1 MFSDR
6 SDWSDQSEVL
16 SLGCPRTSRTCRTGR
31 RSSLLD
37 VLGLVGLVGR
47 VGGPLL
53 HIPLLRAL
61 LITESEQGAGGSKK
75 RKRGVFFSL
84 EEVLGLVG
92 PVGLVGK
99 IGWSEVFRRER
110 GENMFFGGRNG
121 TKKQRKG
128 KSDEQR
134 KRALA
139 LP

>member
-1 MFSDR
+1 M
-6 SDWSDQSEVL
+6 
-16 SLGCPRTSRTCRTGR
+16 
-31 RSSLLD
+31 D

-121 TKKQRKG
+121 TKKQRK
-128 KSDEQR
+128 SR
-134 KRALA
+134 KASGS
-139 LP
+139 